1 MRQFATIAARGA
13 AALTV
18 LAWAI
23 VPAAYGARLQALQAL
38 CAASAGLQPGQ
49 IQQPT
54 GTWQKP
60 GEIQQPK
67 GTWQKP
73 GEIQQPK
80 GTWQKPGEI
89 QVPKGIQAIQAHES
103 GCEQRLTTVADA
115 LFEFDKATL
124 GADAEQTLAVLG
136 PQIAQ
141 RGEHPI
147 VIEGHTDSIG
157 SDAHNQR
164 LSEQR
169 AAAVRAWLAA
179 HRFVPASTP
188 IKAYGKTRPVAPN
201 TNPDGSDNPAGRQK
215 NRRVEV
221 VIKTCP

>member
-1 MRQFATIAARGA
+1 MMRIASRGA
-13 AALTV
+13 RAAAVWVV
-18 LAWAI
+18 LAGALA
-23 VPAAYGARLQALQAL
+23 PAAGGGARAQSGQVQ
-38 CAASAGLQPGQ
+38 QPGA
-49 IQQPT
+49 IQQPA
-54 GTWQKP
+54 GNWQKP

-67 GTWQKP
+67 GP
-73 GEIQQPK
+73 
-80 GTWQKPGEI
+80 WQKPGEI
-89 QVPKGIQAIQAHES
+89 QVPKGIQAISAHES
-103 GCEQRLTTVADA
+103 SCEQRLTTVADA

-124 GADAEQTLAVLG
+124 GADAEQTLAALG

-179 HRFVPASTP
+179 HHFVPATTP
-188 IKAYGKTRPVAPN
+188 IKGYGKTRPIAPN
-201 TNPDGSDNPAGRQK
+201 THPDGSDDPAGRQK

>member
-1 MRQFATIAARGA
+1 MSMRPFAMIAARAA
-13 AALTV
+13 AALAV
-18 LAWAI
+18 LAWAL
-23 VPAAYGARLQALQAL
+23 VPARPTAWLRAAEARQQ
-38 CAASAGLQPGQ
+38 GQ

-67 GTWQKP
+67 GA
-73 GEIQQPK
+73 
-80 GTWQKPGEI
+80 WQKPGEI

-103 GCEQRLTTVADA
+103 GCEHRLTTVADA

-124 GADAEQTLAVLG
+124 RADAEQTLAVLG

-147 VIEGHTDSIG
+147 LIEGHTDSIG
-157 SDAHNQR
+157 TDAHNQR

-179 HRFVPASTP
+179 HRFVPAATP
-188 IKAYGKTRPVAPN
+188 IKGYGKTRPVAPN
-201 TNPDGSDNPAGRQK
+201 NNPDGSDNPAGRQK

>member
-1 MRQFATIAARGA
+1 MQQIAMISGGAARTA
-13 AALTV
+13 RPAMAV
-18 LAWAI
+18 LAVLLCLRAP
-23 VPAAYGARLQALQAL
+23 VPAGRGAEAQA
-38 CAASAGLQPGQ
+38 GEVRQPGP

-67 GTWQKP
+67 GPWQ
-73 GEIQQPK
+73 Q
-80 GTWQKPGEI
+80 PGEI
-89 QVPKGIQAIQAHES
+89 QVPKGIQAIQAKQS
-103 GCEQRLTTVADA
+103 ACEQRLATVADA

-124 GADAEQTLAVLG
+124 GADAEQTLAALG

-141 RGEHPI
+141 RGQHPI

-157 SDAHNQR
+157 TDAHNQR

-169 AAAVRAWLAA
+169 AAAVRGWLVA
-179 HRFVPASTP
+179 HHFVPASTP
-188 IKAYGKTRPVAPN
+188 IKGYGKTRPVAPN
-201 TNPDGSDNPAGRQK
+201 THPDGSDDPAGRQK

>member
-1 MRQFATIAARGA
+1 MRQFATIAARAA
-13 AALTV
+13 AALTF
-18 LAWAI
+18 LAWAL
-23 VPAAYGARLQALQAL
+23 VPARPGALLQAAE
-38 CAASAGLQPGQ
+38 AGQQPGQ

-54 GTWQKP
+54 
-60 GEIQQPK
+60 

-103 GCEQRLTTVADA
+103 TCEQRLTTVADA

-169 AAAVRAWLAA
+169 ATAVRAWLAA

-188 IKAYGKTRPVAPN
+188 IKGYGKTRPVAPN

>member
-1 MRQFATIAARGA
+1 MRQFATIAARA
-13 AALTV
+13 TAALTI
-18 LAWAI
+18 LAWAT
-23 VPAAYGARLQALQAL
+23 VPAAHGAWLQAFQAFQAL
-38 CAASAGLQPGQ
+38 RVADAGQQQPGQ

-54 GTWQKP
+54 
-60 GEIQQPK
+60 

-179 HRFVPASTP
+179 HGFVPASTP
-188 IKAYGKTRPVAPN
+188 IKGYGKTRPVAAN
-201 TNPDGSDNPAGRQK
+201 TNPDGSDNPAGRQR

>member
-1 MRQFATIAARGA
+1 MRITTSWNRHALLTCCFVVLLASAAARS
-13 AALTV
+13 V
-18 LAWAI
+18 
-23 VPAAYGARLQALQAL
+23 
-38 CAASAGLQPGQ
+38 ASQQQPGT
-49 IQQPT
+49 IQQPS
-54 GTWQKP
+54 
-60 GEIQQPK
+60 

-115 LFEFDKATL
+115 LFEFNQATL

-136 PQIAQ
+136 PQIPQ
-141 RGEHPI
+141 RGEHPM

-169 AAAVRAWLAA
+169 AAVVRAWLAG
-179 HRFVPASTP
+179 HRFVPA
-188 IKAYGKTRPVAPN
+188 
-201 TNPDGSDNPAGRQK
+201 
-215 NRRVEV
+215 
-221 VIKTCP
+221 

>member
-1 MRQFATIAARGA
+1 MRQFATIAARA
-13 AALTV
+13 VAALTV
-18 LAWAI
+18 LAWVI
-23 VPAAYGARLQALQAL
+23 LPAAHGARLRAFQAFRAL
-38 CAASAGLQPGQ
+38 RAGDAGQQQPGQ

-54 GTWQKP
+54 
-60 GEIQQPK
+60 

-124 GADAEQTLAVLG
+124 GADAEQTLSVLG

-147 VIEGHTDSIG
+147 VIEGYTDSIG

-188 IKAYGKTRPVAPN
+188 IKGYGKTRPVAPN
-201 TNPDGSDNPAGRQK
+201 ANPDGSDNPTGRQK

>member
-1 MRQFATIAARGA
+1 MIAGRAASRGRMA
-13 AALTV
+13 AALAV
-18 LAWAI
+18 LACVQW
-23 VPAAYGARLQALQAL
+23 
-38 CAASAGLQPGQ
+38 AASAGALAQTGEVRQPAP

-67 GTWQKP
+67 GP
-73 GEIQQPK
+73 
-80 GTWQKPGEI
+80 WQKPGEI

-115 LFEFDKATL
+115 LFDFDKATL
-124 GADAEQTLAVLG
+124 GADAEQTLTVLG
-136 PQIAQ
+136 PQITQ
-141 RGEHPI
+141 RGQHPV

-164 LSEQR
+164 LSEHR

-179 HRFVPASTP
+179 HHFVPASTP
-188 IKAYGKTRPVAPN
+188 IKGYGKTRPVAPN
-201 TNPDGSDNPAGRQK
+201 THPDGSDDPAGRQK

>member
-1 MRQFATIAARGA
+1 MRQFASIAARAA

-18 LAWAI
+18 LGWIMVPTHSAWLHAI
-23 VPAAYGARLQALQAL
+23 E
-38 CAASAGLQPGQ
+38 AGQQPGQ

-80 GTWQKPGEI
+80 GPWQKPGEI

-147 VIEGHTDSIG
+147 VIEGHTDAIG

-188 IKAYGKTRPVAPN
+188 IKGYGKTRPVAPN
-201 TNPDGSDNPAGRQK
+201 ANPDGSDNPAGRQK

>member
-1 MRQFATIAARGA
+1 MRQFATIAARAA

-18 LAWAI
+18 LAWAML
-23 VPAAYGARLQALQAL
+23 PAAHGAWLQALR
-38 CAASAGLQPGQ
+38 AASAGQQPGQ
-49 IQQPT
+49 IQQPTSSWQKPGEIQQPT

-67 GTWQKP
+67 GP
-73 GEIQQPK
+73 
-80 GTWQKPGEI
+80 WQKPGEI

-157 SDAHNQR
+157 TDAHNQR

-188 IKAYGKTRPVAPN
+188 IKGYGKTRPVAPN